1 VFKDRIDAGRRLA
14 DALAARH
21 LQDSVVYALPRGGV
35 PVGAEVARRLKCP
48 LSVILV
54 RKIGVPYQPEL
65 AMGAIVD
72 GPEQAIIR
80 NEDIIRECGIT
91 DAEFDKIAQ
100 VQWAEIER
108 RRALYFA
115 NAPPVA
121 ATGKTALLIDD
132 GLATG
137 ATARAAVKALRLM
150 RPRTIG
156 LAIPVATPETLRL
169 LEREV
174 DWVLCLEPADYFP
187 GVGSFYRNFAQVT
200 DDAVV
205 ALLDEF
211 AQRGRGNA

>member
-1 VFKDRIDAGRRLA
+1 MIKDRIDAGRRLA
-14 DALAARH
+14 DALATRN
-21 LQDSVVYALPRGGV
+21 LQDPVVYALPRGGV

-72 GPEQAIIR
+72 GPQQAVIR
-80 NEDIIRECGIT
+80 NEDIIRECGIS
-91 DAEFDKIAQ
+91 DAEFNKIAQ
-100 VQWAEIER
+100 VQWSEIER
-108 RRALYFA
+108 RRKLYFA
-115 NAPPVA
+115 HAPPVA

-137 ATARAAVKALRLM
+137 ATARAAVKALRLL

-156 LAIPVATPETLRL
+156 LAIPVATPETLHL
-169 LEREV
+169 LEQEV

-187 GVGSFYRNFAQVT
+187 GVGSFYSDFAQVT
-200 DDAVV
+200 DGTVV
-205 ALLDEF
+205 ALLEEF
-211 AQRGRGNA
+211 AHRGQGNA